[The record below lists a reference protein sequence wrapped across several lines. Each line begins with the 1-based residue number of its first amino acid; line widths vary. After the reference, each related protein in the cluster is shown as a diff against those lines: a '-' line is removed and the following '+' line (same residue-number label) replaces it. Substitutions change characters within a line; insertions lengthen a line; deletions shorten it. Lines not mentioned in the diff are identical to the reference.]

1 MFANLYHRI
10 KAMSAKAWAW
20 VALSLTLLL
29 STFFLVAL
37 RELRFDYNFEKFF
50 PNHDPQTKFYHA
62 HRARFES
69 DNDFLL
75 LAIAHKKGIYHLDFL
90 KKIEHLRLDIEK
102 KVPYVQRVVA
112 ITSAKEA
119 KIYAF
124 GGLIFDPYIHF
135 KTRLLNND
143 AERIAH
149 TPELQ
154 NTLVA
159 KDGQSVCIFIRHQDF
174 IQRKQSDRMLAA
186 LQQQISKYHFDGV
199 HLTGRTHGQKV
210 YVDRMMQEMVFFL
223 VLSALLII
231 AFLYLTFRSIWGVVV
246 PMSVIAMAT
255 LWLLGGMSMAN
266 EPINILLITL
276 PTILFVVAMA
286 DVIYIVSRFL
296 QGIREGLTKEEA
308 VRVTYKEIAFSAF
321 LTSITT
327 AIGFGSLYFVKVIPV
342 QVFGIVAG
350 IGTLLAYF
358 FTMML
363 LPVLF
368 LVFPI
373 PKYIHQQKE
382 APFWDRLL
390 RFLFQWLIR
399 KRKTVL
405 VGSTAIAIW
414 GICWTH
420 QIQTNNLVMDDLHPK
435 EQLKKDFQFIDRHY
449 GGIRPFDVSVQ
460 LQDPALSIWD
470 PEVLQELA
478 TVEAYLEQTYG
489 AEIKNSLVQSLRIMN
504 RAAHQGGKEF
514 YTLPTSRSKIK
525 FYRRNLRML
534 EKGKFI
540 RTILDSTERFSRMH
554 GNLPDLGSAPIAKK
568 NEAFKRFCKSLP
580 LAGKVK
586 YRITGAA
593 HLLDRNIRFISSSLV
608 EGLIFS
614 VLLIAL
620 IMGWVYRSVR
630 MMLIS
635 MIPNLIPLLVVGGL
649 MGVLGIELKT
659 STAVIFTIAFG
670 IAYDDTIHLLGKF
683 RIEMAKGLSH
693 RMALKNAYLARGKA
707 MILSSLILCCGFSL
721 LVFSTFMGSFYMGV
735 LISITLFIALIS
747 DLLLLPVL
755 VLLFFKTQ
763 KPLLE
768 ANQAHQHHQQ

>member
-1 MFANLYHRI
+1 MLHRI
-10 KAMSAKAWAW
+10 NAIPVKAWAW
-20 VALSLTLLL
+20 IVLTLTILF
-29 STFFLVAL
+29 SVFFFVAL
-37 RELRFDYNFEKFF
+37 RQLRFDYNFEKFF
-50 PNHDPQTKFYHA
+50 PNQDPQTQFYHA

-75 LAIAHKKGIYHLDFL
+75 LALENKEGIFRLDFL
-90 KKIEHLRLDIEK
+90 QKIDMLTRQIQRE
-102 KVPYVQRVVA
+102 VPYIKSVVS
-112 ITSAKEA
+112 ITNAQEA
-119 KIYAF
+119 KMYTF
-124 GGLIFDPYIHF
+124 GGLIFDPYLHF
-135 KTRLLNND
+135 KTRLLQSD
-143 AERIAH
+143 SKHIAQ

-174 IQRKQSDRMLAA
+174 IQRKQSDRMLSA
-186 LQQQISKYHFDGV
+186 LQQQLEKYNFDGV
-199 HLTGRTHGQKV
+199 HLTGRTHGQKI

-223 VLSALLII
+223 ILSALLII
-231 AFLYLTFRSIWGVVV
+231 AFLYLTFRSVWGVIV
-246 PMSVIAMAT
+246 PMSVIGMAT
-255 LWLLGGMSMAN
+255 LWLLGGMSLSN

-296 QGIREGLTKEEA
+296 QGIRAGLSKEEA

-327 AIGFGSLYFVKVIPV
+327 AIGFGSLYFVNVIPV
-342 QVFGIVAG
+342 QIFGIVAG

-358 FTMML
+358 FTMYL

-368 LVFPI
+368 LIFPI
-373 PKYIHQQKE
+373 PKYIHQQNE
-382 APFWDRLL
+382 AIFWSRLL
-390 RFLFQWLIR
+390 RFLFQWLLR
-399 KRKTVL
+399 NRRSVL
-405 VGSTAIAIW
+405 LGSTVVGLL
-414 GICWTH
+414 GIIGTL
-420 QIQTNNLVMDDLHPK
+420 QIQTNNLIMDDLHPK
-435 EQLKKDFQFIDRHY
+435 EQLKKDFRFIDKHY
-449 GGIRPFDVSVQ
+449 GGIRPFDVSIAILDPR
-460 LQDPALSIWD
+460 LQIWD
-470 PEVLQELA
+470 TEVLQELEI
-478 TVEAYLEQTYG
+478 VENYLEKTYG

-504 RAAHQGGKEF
+504 RAANAGNQQF
-514 YTLPTSRSKIK
+514 YKLPNNPVKMRN
-525 FYRRNLRML
+525 YRHNMRIFK
-534 EKGKFI
+534 KGALL

-554 GNLPDLGSAPIAKK
+554 GNLPDMGSAPIAKK
-568 NEAFKRFCKSLP
+568 NTAFKRFCTKLP
-580 LAGKVK
+580 LHDRVS

-635 MIPNLIPLLVVGGL
+635 MIPNLIPLLAVGGL
-649 MGVLGIELKT
+649 MGALGIELKT

-683 RIEMAKGLSH
+683 KIELTKGIGH

-721 LVFSTFMGSFYMGV
+721 LIFSNFMGSFYMGV
-735 LISITLFIALIS
+735 LISITLFIALLS

-755 VLLFFKTQ
+755 ILLYFKEQETI
-763 KPLLE
+763 PS
-768 ANQAHQHHQQ
+768 N